1 MIPITDIRAWG
12 NTVSWQYDQQ
22 IEQDLVISRS
32 LIEIFQDPFLSE
44 HLAFRGGTALHKLYL
59 TSHARYS
66 EDIDLVQKDPGPIK
80 GIIDALRKALL
91 FLGDP
96 RIRQKTNNNTMIF
109 RFNSESD
116 PPVPMRLKIEI
127 NCREHISI
135 LGFKQSNIS
144 VDTRWFRGSAPVQTY
159 FLEELL
165 GTKLRALYQRKKG
178 RDLYDLYKAI
188 TVLDTDQEKIVSCYK
203 SYMKFGS
210 FRLPTRKQYTNN
222 LTEKLSDLEFIN
234 DTKALLQAGESYDP
248 KVAFEFIN
256 EELLSKL

>member
-22 IEQDLVISRS
+22 IEQDLVICRS
-32 LIEIFQDPFLSE
+32 LVEIFQEPFLSE

-80 GIIDALRKALL
+80 GVIDSLRSALL
-91 FLGDP
+91 FLGEP
-96 RIRQKTNNNTMIF
+96 KVRQKANNNTLIF
-109 RFNSESD
+109 RFDSESD
-116 PPVPMRLKIEI
+116 PPIPMRLKIEI
-127 NCREHISI
+127 NCREHFSVHGYKQRDISI
-135 LGFKQSNIS
+135 
-144 VDTRWFRGSAPVQTY
+144 DTRWFKGSALVHTY
-159 FLEELL
+159 ALEEIL

-188 TVLDTDQEKIVSCYK
+188 TVLDTDQEKILSCYK
-203 SYMKFGS
+203 SYMKLDS
-210 FRLPTRKQYTNN
+210 FKIPTRKQYINN
-222 LTEKLSDLEFIN
+222 LTEKISDLEFIN

-248 KVAFEFIN
+248 KVAFELIN
-256 EELLSKL
+256 KELLSKL

>member
-32 LIEIFQDPFLSE
+32 LVEIFQDPFLSE
-44 HLAFRGGTALHKLYL
+44 HLAFRGGTALHKIYL

-66 EDIDLVQKDPGPIK
+66 EDIDLVQKDPGPNK

-96 RIRQKTNNNTMIF
+96 GIRQKTNNNTMIF

-116 PPVPMRLKIEI
+116 PPFPMRLKIEI
-127 NCREHISI
+127 NCREHISM

-144 VDTRWFRGSAPVQTY
+144 VDTRWFKGSAPVQTY

-178 RDLYDLYKAI
+178 RDLYD
-188 TVLDTDQEKIVSCYK
+188 
-203 SYMKFGS
+203 
-210 FRLPTRKQYTNN
+210 
-222 LTEKLSDLEFIN
+222 
-234 DTKALLQAGESYDP
+234 
-248 KVAFEFIN
+248 
-256 EELLSKL
+256 

>member
-1 MIPITDIRAWG
+1 MIPITDIRTWG
-12 NTVSWQYDQQ
+12 NIVPWSLDQQ
-22 IEQDLVISRS
+22 IEQDLVICRS
-32 LIEIFQDPFLSE
+32 LVEIFQDPYLSE
-44 HLAFRGGTALHKLYL
+44 HLAFRGGTALYKLYL

-66 EDIDLVQKDPGPIK
+66 EDIDLVQKNPGPIK
-80 GIIDALRKALL
+80 GIIDGLRKALL

-96 RIRQKTNNNTMIF
+96 RVRQKANNNTLIF
-109 RFNSESD
+109 RFDSESD
-116 PPVPMRLKIEI
+116 PPVPMRLKVEI

-144 VDTRWFRGSAPVQTY
+144 VDTRWFQGSAPVQTY
-159 FLEELL
+159 SLEEIL

-188 TVLDTDQEKIVSCYK
+188 AVLDTDQEKILTCYK

-210 FRLPTRKQYTNN
+210 FKIPTRKQYINN

-248 KVAFEFIN
+248 KEAVELLN